1 MADARAQTGRL
12 PLSAPVSFLRGA
24 DAAASICP
32 FLGALDDVGVL
43 GDAVAAFDERNR
55 CTAYGPWLPLGQTQ
69 QELVCLTVAHQSCP
83 RYTRGMRFGPAGPRR
98 QLGRRAG
105 IVVVLAALV
114 VLAVGGAIAL
124 GGKLPL
130 GPLTGLFA
138 SAPTASPAL
147 SASPSLAPTAEP
159 TTTPS
164 PGPTPSPSPEVTPSP
179 TSTESLLPTPPPG
192 SAYATLEPCPNGQLC
207 YLYTV
212 KAGDTLSGIA
222 ATFGTTVAAIREL
235 NPSVQN
241 TNIIHI
247 GTTLK
252 IPPP

>member
-24 DAAASICP
+24 DAAAAICP

-43 GDAVAAFDERNR
+43 GDAVAAFNERNR
-55 CTAYGPWLPLGQTQ
+55 CTAYGPWLPLGQAQ
-69 QELVCLTVAHQSCP
+69 QELVCLTVAHRSCP

-98 QLGRRAG
+98 RLGRGAG
-105 IVVVLAALV
+105 IVVVLAALA
-114 VLAVGGAIAL
+114 VLAVGGTIFL

-130 GPLTGLFA
+130 GPLAALFA
-138 SAPTASPAL
+138 SAPTTSPTL
-147 SASPSLAPTAEP
+147 SPSPTPAPTPPP
-159 TTTPS
+159 TATPS
-164 PGPTPSPSPEVTPSP
+164 LEPTPSPSPEVTPSP
-179 TSTESLLPTPPPG
+179 ITTESLLPTPPPD
-192 SAYATLEPCPNGQLC
+192 SPYATLEPCPSGQLC

-247 GTTLK
+247 GTTLR